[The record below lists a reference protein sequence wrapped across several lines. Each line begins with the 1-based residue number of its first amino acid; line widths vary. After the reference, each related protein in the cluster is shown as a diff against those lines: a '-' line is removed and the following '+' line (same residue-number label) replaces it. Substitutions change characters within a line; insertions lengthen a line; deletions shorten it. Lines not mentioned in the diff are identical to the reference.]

1 MQIMELENARAEAQ
15 AEARSL
21 AAELDSL
28 RSEGGPPSPSPAVRP
43 PFSLLQLRKLLAGG
57 IVTQAERMLELH
69 SREGYTVVA

>member
-28 RSEGGPPSPSPAVRP
+28 RSEGGPPSPSPAVRL
-43 PFSLLQLRKLLAGG
+43 PFFCFNSGSCWRWIL
-57 IVTQAERMLELH
+57 TQAERMLKLH
-69 SREGYTVVA
+69 SREGYTAIAW